1 MRALGHAGLSDRGRV
16 RARNEDRWTADVERG
31 LFVVS
36 DGIGGATAGELASE
50 IVIEALPALIFER
63 LSGLEN
69 PEGPETVERV
79 RAALAELSDKLRK
92 ESAGRLGL
100 EGMGATV
107 VVALVEDRAALVA
120 HMGDSRAYLWREH
133 TLKLLTHDH
142 SLVQALIDAG
152 EITVEQAADHPA
164 RGRLTRHIGMEGDPL
179 PEARRLE
186 LRAGD
191 RLLLCTDGLTG
202 MLDDP
207 LLLLILN
214 EQPDPEAAC
223 RALVDAAN
231 EAGGTD
237 NITALVV
244 SYAP

>member
-1 MRALGHAGLSDRGRV
+1 MRALRHAGLSDRGRV
-16 RARNEDRWTADVERG
+16 RGRNEDRWAADAERG

-36 DGIGGATAGELASE
+36 DGIGGARAGELASE
-50 IVIEALPALIFER
+50 IVVEALPALIFER
-63 LSGLEN
+63 LSELEN
-69 PEGPETVERV
+69 PAGPEGLERV
-79 RAALAELSDKLRK
+79 TAALAELSDELRE
-92 ESAGRLGL
+92 ESAGKLGL

-107 VVALVEDRAALVA
+107 VLALVDDRAALIA

-133 TLKLLTHDH
+133 TLKLLTRDH

-164 RGRLTRHIGMEGDPL
+164 RGQLTRHVGMQGDPL

-207 LLLLILN
+207 MLLLILN
-214 EQPDPEAAC
+214 EQPDPQGAC
-223 RALVDAAN
+223 RALVGAAN
-231 EAGGTD
+231 EAGGAD

>member
-16 RARNEDRWTADVERG
+16 RGRNEDRWTADAERG

-36 DGIGGATAGELASE
+36 DGIGGAAAGELASE
-50 IVIEALPALIFER
+50 IVVEALPALIFER
-63 LSGLEN
+63 LYGLEN
-69 PEGPETVERV
+69 PAGPETVERV
-79 RAALAELSDKLRK
+79 TAAIAELSDDLRK
-92 ESAGRLGL
+92 QSAGKLGL
-100 EGMGATV
+100 QGMGATV
-107 VVALVEDRAALVA
+107 VVALVEDRAALIA

-133 TLKLLTHDH
+133 TIKLLTRDH
-142 SLVQALIDAG
+142 SLVQALLDAG
-152 EITVEQAADHPA
+152 ETTVEQAADHPA
-164 RGRLTRHIGMEGDPL
+164 RGQLTRHVGMQGDPL
-179 PEARRLE
+179 PDARWLD

-202 MLDDP
+202 MLDDR
-207 LLLLILN
+207 LLLLTLN
-214 EQPDPEAAC
+214 EHPDPQGAC

-244 SYAP
+244 SYPP